1 MKIRIDEIDD
11 KRYTHRLVFLD
22 LPRLMLAR
30 GLGVIHARQTR
41 SPDKHTAL
49 KAVLR
54 KAPAPGTVLHVADNR
69 ITLDLDDY
77 TSKHGFNALLS
88 LRGLTAELRDHQL
101 TSVELRALSLI
112 HI

>member
-49 KAVLR
+49 KAVHSSGQ
-54 KAPAPGTVLHVADNR
+54 APKFPR
-69 ITLDLDDY
+69 
-77 TSKHGFNALLS
+77 
-88 LRGLTAELRDHQL
+88 RC
-101 TSVELRALSLI
+101 RALPEASSG
-112 HI
+112 HRNAEP